1 VSTVEETVSAQAD
14 AQNDMNVI
22 RETPTDG
29 WRDAFAADMMRS
41 APMPL
46 TQLERGEGCRVWDV
60 DGVEYLDFL
69 AGIAVNS
76 LGHAHPVIVDAA
88 ARQAATL
95 MHVSNYFATR
105 PQLALAARLLRLSGA
120 GTAGRVYFGNSGAEA
135 IEAAIKLARRTGRP
149 RILALHNAFHGRT
162 MGSLSLTGKAALRE
176 HFEPLLPGVDHID
189 STIEALQ
196 AAIGPD
202 VAALVVEPIKGEAG
216 VVPLPDGYLE
226 AARRITREHGTL
238 LILDEIQTGAGRTG
252 EWFAFQHTGIEP
264 DAIAVAKGIGGGV
277 PIGALITYGDASDL
291 LTMGQHGST
300 FGGNPFATAIGDAV
314 LAEIERADLVGNARR
329 QGLAIRAAVAEIDS
343 DLVAEIRGAGLLLG
357 VVLTS
362 PVAVELAAAA
372 LRHGLIVNAA
382 NESTIRLAPPLIIGE
397 VEVAQFAQ
405 RFAAAL
411 ESVAERPSALDDRSG
426 TAKRD
431 EAPTETTKEPA

>member
-1 VSTVEETVSAQAD
+1 MSTVEDTVSAQAEP
-14 AQNDMNVI
+14 QNDMNVI
-22 RETPTDG
+22 REVPTDG

-95 MHVSNYFATR
+95 MHVSNYFASR
-105 PQLALAARLLRLSGA
+105 PQLALAARLLRVSGA
-120 GTAGRVYFGNSGAEA
+120 GAAGRVYFANSGAEA
-135 IEAAIKLARRTGRP
+135 IEAAIKLARRTGRT
-149 RILALHNAFHGRT
+149 RILALQNAFHGRT

-176 HFEPLLPGVDHID
+176 HFEPLLPGVDHIE
-189 STIEALQ
+189 STIEALE

-226 AARRITREHGTL
+226 AARRITSEHGVL

-252 EWFAFQHTGIEP
+252 E
-264 DAIAVAKGIGGGV
+264 
-277 PIGALITYGDASDL
+277 
-291 LTMGQHGST
+291 
-300 FGGNPFATAIGDAV
+300 
-314 LAEIERADLVGNARR
+314 
-329 QGLAIRAAVAEIDS
+329 
-343 DLVAEIRGAGLLLG
+343 
-357 VVLTS
+357 
-362 PVAVELAAAA
+362 
-372 LRHGLIVNAA
+372 
-382 NESTIRLAPPLIIGE
+382 
-397 VEVAQFAQ
+397 
-405 RFAAAL
+405 
-411 ESVAERPSALDDRSG
+411 
-426 TAKRD
+426 
-431 EAPTETTKEPA
+431 